1 MILKKDYFCP
11 MNLRLLVIPFL
22 SLVLFSSCSEYQK
35 ALRKNDVKEMY
46 DLANSYYEQG
56 DYVKAKRLFEVIA
69 PKYAGRPQGERLS
82 FFFANA
88 QYLTGSYYLSS
99 YQFERFIKSYP
110 NSDKREEASFLEAAS
125 YFKMSPKFSLD
136 QTDTDT
142 ALIKLQSFIN
152 DYPDSE
158 YFASANEMVQTLNI
172 KKQQKAFEIAKQ
184 YDKLG
189 EFNLPVL
196 FSAITSLN
204 NFILEN
210 PGSIYREEAYFIRLK
225 SATIL
230 AENSTFQK
238 MDQRFKDALKYY
250 NEFKRNYPNSR
261 FTEEADAYK
270 EKIDESLLSL
280 TSS

>member
-1 MILKKDYFCP
+1 MNARLILFA
-11 MNLRLLVIPFL
+11 LISF
-22 SLVLFSSCSEYQK
+22 VLFSSCSEYQK
-35 ALRKNDVKEMY
+35 VLRKNDVKKMY
-46 DLANSYYEQG
+46 DLANTFYEEG
-56 DYVKAKRLFEVIA
+56 EYVKAKRLFEVVA

-88 QYLTGSYYLSS
+88 QYLTESFYLSS
-99 YQFERFIKSYP
+99 YQFERFIKAYP

-152 DYPDSE
+152 DYPDSD
-158 YFASANEMVQTLNI
+158 YFTSANEMVQELNI

-184 YDKLG
+184 YDRLG

-204 NFILEN
+204 NFIIEN
-210 PGSIYREEAYFIRLK
+210 PGSIFREEAFFIRLK

-230 AENSTFQK
+230 AQNSTFEK
-238 MDQRFKDALKYY
+238 MNQRFRDALKYY
-250 NEFKRNYPNSR
+250 NEFNRNYPNSR
-261 FTEEADAYK
+261 FSKAAEASK
-270 EKIDESLLSL
+270 EKIDESLAPL
-280 TSS
+280 TYS

>member
-1 MILKKDYFCP
+1 
-11 MNLRLLVIPFL
+11 MNFRIIVGFIFVAVTLT
-22 SLVLFSSCSEYQK
+22 SCSEYQK
-35 ALRKNDVKEMY
+35 ALRKNDIKQMY
-46 DLANSYYEQG
+46 ELANSYYEAG
-56 DYVKAKRLFEVIA
+56 DYVKAKRLYEVVA
-69 PKYAGRPQGERLS
+69 PKYAGRPQGERLN

-88 QYLTGSYYLSS
+88 NYLTGTYFESS
-99 YQFERFIKSYP
+99 YQFERFIKAYP

-125 YFKMSPKFSLD
+125 YYKMSPRFSLD

-142 ALIKLQSFIN
+142 ALQKLQSFIN

-158 YFASANEMVQTLNI
+158 YFESANEMVQTLNV

-196 FSAITSLN
+196 FSSITSMN
-204 NFILEN
+204 NFIQEN

-230 AENSTFQK
+230 AQNSTFEK
-238 MDQRFKDALKYY
+238 MSQRFNDALKYY
-250 NEFKRNYPNSR
+250 NEFKKNYPNSR
-261 FTEEADAYK
+261 FSNEAETYK
-270 EKIDESLLSL
+270 SIIDKSLKT
-280 TSS
+280 TS

>member
-1 MILKKDYFCP
+1 

-35 ALRKNDVKEMY
+35 VLRKNDVKEMY

-172 KKQQKAFEIAKQ
+172 KKQQKAI
-184 YDKLG
+184 

-238 MDQRFKDALKYY
+238 MNQRFQDALKYY

>member
-1 MILKKDYFCP
+1 
-11 MNLRLLVIPFL
+11 
-22 SLVLFSSCSEYQK
+22 
-35 ALRKNDVKEMY
+35 
-46 DLANSYYEQG
+46 
-56 DYVKAKRLFEVIA
+56 
-69 PKYAGRPQGERLS
+69 
-82 FFFANA
+82 
-88 QYLTGSYYLSS
+88 
-99 YQFERFIKSYP
+99 
-110 NSDKREEASFLEAAS
+110 
-125 YFKMSPKFSLD
+125 
-136 QTDTDT
+136 
-142 ALIKLQSFIN
+142 
-152 DYPDSE
+152 
-158 YFASANEMVQTLNI
+158 MVQTLNI

-225 SATIL
+225 SATVL

>member
-1 MILKKDYFCP
+1 
-11 MNLRLLVIPFL
+11 MNFRIIVGFIFVAVTLT
-22 SLVLFSSCSEYQK
+22 SCSEYQK
-35 ALRKNDVKEMY
+35 ALRKNDIKQMY
-46 DLANSYYEQG
+46 ELANSYYEAG
-56 DYVKAKRLFEVIA
+56 DYVKAKRLYEVVA
-69 PKYAGRPQGERLS
+69 PKYAGRPQGERLN

-88 QYLTGSYYLSS
+88 NFLTGTYFESS
-99 YQFERFIKSYP
+99 YQFERFIKAYP

-125 YFKMSPKFSLD
+125 YYKMSPRFSLD

-142 ALIKLQSFIN
+142 ALQKLQSFIN

-158 YFASANEMVQTLNI
+158 YFESANEMVQTLNV

-196 FSAITSLN
+196 FSSITSMN
-204 NFILEN
+204 NFIQEN

-230 AENSTFQK
+230 AQNSTFEK
-238 MDQRFKDALKYY
+238 MSQRFNDALKYY
-250 NEFKRNYPNSR
+250 NEFKKNYPNSR
-261 FTEEADAYK
+261 FSKEAETYK
-270 EKIDESLLSL
+270 NLIDKSL
-280 TSS
+280 TTTS

>member
-1 MILKKDYFCP
+1 
-11 MNLRLLVIPFL
+11 MNLRLLVILFL

-35 ALRKNDVKEMY
+35 VLRKNDVKGMY

-225 SATIL
+225 SAIIL

>member
-1 MILKKDYFCP
+1 MNARLILYTLISF
-11 MNLRLLVIPFL
+11 
-22 SLVLFSSCSEYQK
+22 VLFSSCSEYQK
-35 ALRKNDVKEMY
+35 VLRKNDVKEMY
-46 DLANSYYEQG
+46 DLANTFYEEG
-56 DYVKAKRLFEVIA
+56 EYVKAKRLFEVIA

-88 QYLTGSYYLSS
+88 QYLTGSFYLSS

-125 YFKMSPKFSLD
+125 YFKMSPKYSLD

-152 DYPDSE
+152 DYPNSE
-158 YFASANEMVQTLNI
+158 YFASANEMVQELNI

-196 FSAITSLN
+196 FSAITSFN

-210 PGSIYREEAYFIRLK
+210 PGSIFREEAYFVRLK
-225 SATIL
+225 SAIIL
-230 AENSTFQK
+230 AQNSTFQK
-238 MDQRFKDALKYY
+238 MDQRYKEALKYY
-250 NEFKRNYPNSR
+250 NEFKRNYPNSK
-261 FTEEADAYK
+261 FIKEAEAYK
-270 EKIDESLLSL
+270 EQIDESLISL

>member
-1 MILKKDYFCP
+1 
-11 MNLRLLVIPFL
+11 MNLRLLVILFL

-35 ALRKNDVKEMY
+35 VLRKNDVKEMY

-158 YFASANEMVQTLNI
+158 HFASANEMV
-172 KKQQKAFEIAKQ
+172 
-184 YDKLG
+184 
-189 EFNLPVL
+189 
-196 FSAITSLN
+196 
-204 NFILEN
+204 
-210 PGSIYREEAYFIRLK
+210 
-225 SATIL
+225 
-230 AENSTFQK
+230 
-238 MDQRFKDALKYY
+238 
-250 NEFKRNYPNSR
+250 
-261 FTEEADAYK
+261 
-270 EKIDESLLSL
+270 
-280 TSS
+280 